1 MTGKE
6 IDTEMQNHKSYYEE
20 RFNDLS
26 VDFSNNL
33 TLENFQ
39 YFFEVTSSIFSCK
52 IVLINEKKTNKKSS
66 KAINAKMTK
75 LHYFS

>member
-39 YFFEVTSSIFSCK
+39 YFFEVT
-52 IVLINEKKTNKKSS
+52 
-66 KAINAKMTK
+66 
-75 LHYFS
+75 